1 MVDQEKVHKPLF
13 SLVSITNNKSQLL
26 ANREYNIDSFSKTLN
41 EIETGGKTDVIPA
54 FKTIKDLVRQDI
66 HNHHELIMV
75 TDGKF
80 NSEEGDAFNQAVL
93 GFKMYCKSITQKRV
107 IDAERGVVKLALA
120 EKFASKINADYE
132 QLVY

>member
-1 MVDQEKVHKPLF
+1 M
-13 SLVSITNNKSQLL
+13 
-26 ANREYNIDSFSKTLN
+26 
-41 EIETGGKTDVIPA
+41 IPA
-54 FKTIKDLVRQDI
+54 FKTIKDLVRQDSQ
-66 HNHHELIMV
+66 NHHELIMV

-80 NSEEGDAFNQAVL
+80 NSEEGDAFNKAVL